1 MRILI
6 FLLLLLPS
14 ALSADDF
21 KAYLAYTNKA
31 ESALVQDNYIQAQQ
45 YYDSAFKAWN
55 KPFAI
60 DISNALKCA
69 NLNKDDNTVT
79 ACATRLINLGCPLSY
94 FQDAEYLLRYRGTVQ
109 WRSVINIYPMLRM
122 RYSRSMNLRL
132 RTEIEQMQAKDQFF
146 RQQDHNY
153 TFLKDST
160 YRGDDTAKAWLM
172 KTFTHKFPNEYDYGV
187 FLQDDT
193 TLMDYEP
200 LHIIILH
207 NWGKFNDKDVT
218 NGNPHTLDFT
228 QVLTTAVEKGQMHP
242 EDFAMLDDRSG
253 EFKHGAGYGQEALLW
268 KLKGGLYYEKTIQK
282 IGDSIEANRKSIGL
296 CTREE
301 GRAKLI
307 YDKTKNTNKF
317 ILRKSLFGIISFGGA
332 ELFNEKQIKNMFVD
346 TGVKLDK

>member
-1 MRILI
+1 MRAII

-14 ALSADDF
+14 ALSANDF
-21 KAYLAYTNKA
+21 KAYIAYTNKA
-31 ESALVQDNYIQAQQ
+31 ESALVQDNYIQAQR

-60 DISNALKCA
+60 DLSNALKCA

-79 ACATRLINLGCPLSY
+79 ACATKLINLGCPLSY

-109 WRSVINIYPMLRM
+109 WRSVINAYPGMRM
-122 RYSRSMNLRL
+122 RYLRTMNLRL
-132 RTEIEQMQAKDQFF
+132 RTEIEQMQARDQFF
-146 RQQDHNY
+146 RQQDPKY

-160 YRGDDTAKAWLM
+160 YRGDDTTKTWLM
-172 KTFTHKFPNEYDYGV
+172 KTFSHKFPNEYDYGI
-187 FLQDDT
+187 FLRDDT

-200 LHIIILH
+200 LHIMILH
-207 NWGKFNDKDVT
+207 NYGAFDAKDVPGT
-218 NGNPHTLDFT
+218 NLRTLDFT
-228 QVLTTAVEKGQMHP
+228 KTLLTAVEKGDMHP
-242 EDFAMLDDRSG
+242 EDFAMLNDRSG
-253 EFKHGAGYGQEALLW
+253 KFRLGEGYGQELQLW
-268 KLKGGLYYEKTIQK
+268 KLKGGLYYEKTGQK

-307 YDKTKNTNKF
+307 YDQTKNTNKF
-317 ILRKSLFGIISFGGA
+317 ILRKSLFGIVSFGGA
-332 ELFNEKQIKNMFVD
+332 ELFNDKQIKNMFYD